1 MGVMLLGMEMVST
14 DRIFSYSYLIYYL
27 LSKMFRYFYEYLLST
42 YYLFLTKK
50 IQYIYIYIK

>member
-42 YYLFLTKK
+42 YYLFFNKK
-50 IQYIYIYIK
+50 NTIYIHIY